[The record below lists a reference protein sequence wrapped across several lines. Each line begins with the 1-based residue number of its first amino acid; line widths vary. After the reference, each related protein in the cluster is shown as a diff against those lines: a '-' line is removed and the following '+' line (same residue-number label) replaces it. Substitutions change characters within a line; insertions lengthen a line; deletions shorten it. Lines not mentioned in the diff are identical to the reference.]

1 MKKLNAAIIMCAGFG
16 KRLKP
21 LTNKVPKPLLK
32 IDNKSLLENTIELLF
47 KLNINKIF
55 LNSHHLSQQIKK
67 FILEKKL
74 SKKIKVFEEK
84 RKILDTG
91 GGILN
96 IIKSSKD
103 KNYLVLNPD
112 TIWNKKYLSE
122 IERMKNL
129 YFSKKA
135 VNILLVV
142 KKNKSF
148 DKRLIGDF
156 SMKKNI
162 LTYDAKKEYIFTGC
176 QIINR
181 DIFSNIKK
189 KIFPISLIWNK
200 LLMDK
205 NLYGYESK
213 IKFKHVTDIK
223 IYKKLIS
230 KK

>member
-1 MKKLNAAIIMCAGFG
+1 MKKLNTAIIMCAGFG

-84 RKILDTG
+84 RKILNTG

-96 IIKSSKD
+96 IVKSSND

-112 TIWNKKYLSE
+112 TIWTKKHSIE
-122 IERMKNL
+122 IIKMKNL
-129 YFSKKA
+129 YFSKK
-135 VNILLVV
+135 VSNMLLVV
-142 KKNKSF
+142 KK
-148 DKRLIGDF
+148 
-156 SMKKNI
+156 
-162 LTYDAKKEYIFTGC
+162 
-176 QIINR
+176 
-181 DIFSNIKK
+181 KK
-189 KIFPISLIWNK
+189 KF
-200 LLMDK
+200 
-205 NLYGYESK
+205 
-213 IKFKHVTDIK
+213 
-223 IYKKLIS
+223 
-230 KK
+230 

>member
-1 MKKLNAAIIMCAGFG
+1 MKKLNTAIIMCAGFG

-84 RKILDTG
+84 KKILGTG

-112 TIWNKKYLSE
+112 TIWNEKYLSE
-122 IERMKNL
+122 IVRMKNL
-129 YFSKKA
+129 YFSKK
-135 VNILLVV
+135 VLNMLLVV
-142 KKNKSF
+142 KKKEV
-148 DKRLIGDF
+148 LIKG
-156 SMKKNI
+156 
-162 LTYDAKKEYIFTGC
+162 
-176 QIINR
+176 
-181 DIFSNIKK
+181 
-189 KIFPISLIWNK
+189 
-200 LLMDK
+200 
-205 NLYGYESK
+205 
-213 IKFKHVTDIK
+213 
-223 IYKKLIS
+223 
-230 KK
+230 

>member
-21 LTNKVPKPLLK
+21 LTNKLPKPLLK

-55 LNSHHLSQQIKK
+55 LNSHYLSQQIKK
-67 FILEKKL
+67 YILEKKL

-84 RKILDTG
+84 RKILGTG

-112 TIWNKKYLSE
+112 TIWNEKYLSE
-122 IERMKNL
+122 IVRMKNL
-129 YFSKKA
+129 YFSKK
-135 VNILLVV
+135 VLNMLLVV
-142 KKNKSF
+142 KKKRSF

-162 LTYDAKKEYIFTGC
+162 LTYSSKKEYIFTGC

-181 DIFSNIKK
+181 DLFINIKK

-213 IKFKHVTDIK
+213 INFKHVTDIK
-223 IYKKLIS
+223 IYKKLII
-230 KK
+230 K

>member
-1 MKKLNAAIIMCAGFG
+1 M
-16 KRLKP
+16 
-21 LTNKVPKPLLK
+21 
-32 IDNKSLLENTIELLF
+32 
-47 KLNINKIF
+47 
-55 LNSHHLSQQIKK
+55 
-67 FILEKKL
+67 
-74 SKKIKVFEEK
+74 FEEK
-84 RKILDTG
+84 GKILDTG

-162 LTYDAKKEYIFTGC
+162 LTYNSKKEYIFTGC

-181 DIFSNIKK
+181 DLFSNIKK

-213 IKFKHVTDIK
+213 INFKHVTDIK
-223 IYKKLIS
+223 IYKKLII
-230 KK
+230 K

>member
-84 RKILDTG
+84 KKILGTG

-112 TIWNKKYLSE
+112 TIWNEKYLSE
-122 IERMKNL
+122 IVRMKNL
-129 YFSKKA
+129 YFSKK
-135 VNILLVV
+135 VLNMLLVV
-142 KKNKSF
+142 KKKRSF

-162 LTYDAKKEYIFTGC
+162 LTYSSKKEYIFTGC

-181 DIFSNIKK
+181 NLFSNVKK
-189 KIFPISLIWNK
+189 KFFL
-200 LLMDK
+200 
-205 NLYGYESK
+205 
-213 IKFKHVTDIK
+213 FH
-223 IYKKLIS
+223 
-230 KK
+230 

>member
-1 MKKLNAAIIMCAGFG
+1 MCAGFG

-32 IDNKSLLENTIELLF
+32 IGNKSLLENTIELLF

-55 LNSHHLSQQIKK
+55 LNSHHLSQQIKR
-67 FILEKKL
+67 FIIEKKL

-84 RKILDTG
+84 KKILNTG

-96 IIKSSKD
+96 IVKSSND
-103 KNYLVLNPD
+103 KNFLVLNPD
-112 TIWNKKYLSE
+112 TIWTKKHSIE
-122 IERMKNL
+122 IIKMKNL

-135 VNILLVV
+135 SNMLLVV
-142 KKNKSF
+142 KKKRSF
-148 DKRLIGDF
+148 DERLSGDF

-162 LTYDAKKEYIFTGC
+162 LTYNSKKEYIFTGC

-181 DIFSNIKK
+181 DLFSNIKK

-213 IKFKHVTDIK
+213 INFKHVTDIK
-223 IYKKLIS
+223 IYKKLII
-230 KK
+230 K

>member
-1 MKKLNAAIIMCAGFG
+1 MCAGFG

-21 LTNKVPKPLLK
+21 LTNKLPKPLLK

-74 SKKIKVFEEK
+74 KKKIKVFEEK
-84 RKILDTG
+84 GKILDTG

-162 LTYDAKKEYIFTGC
+162 LTYNSKKEYIFTGC

-181 DIFSNIKK
+181 DLFINIKK

-200 LLMDK
+200 LLTDK

-213 IKFKHVTDIK
+213 INFKHVTDIK
-223 IYKKLIS
+223 IYKKLII
-230 KK
+230 K

>member
-1 MKKLNAAIIMCAGFG
+1 MSKLKTAIIMCAGFG

-32 IDNKSLLENTIELLF
+32 IGNKSLLENTIELLF
-47 KLNINKIF
+47 ELKVKKIL
-55 LNSHHLSQQIKK
+55 LNSHHLSEQIKQ

-84 RKILDTG
+84 RRILNTG
-91 GGILN
+91 GGVLN

-103 KNYLVLNPD
+103 KDYIIINPD
-112 TIWNKKYLSE
+112 TIWSKNHLSE
-122 IERMKNL
+122 IIKMKNL

-135 VNILLVV
+135 LNMLLVV
-142 KKNKSF
+142 KKSKSF
-148 DKRLIGDF
+148 DKRLNGDF

-162 LTYDAKKEYIFTGC
+162 LTNNSKKEYIFTGC

-181 DIFSNIKK
+181 DLFSNIKK

-200 LLMDK
+200 LLTDK

-213 IKFKHVTDIK
+213 IKFKHITDIK
-223 IYKKLIS
+223 IYKKLIT
-230 KK
+230 K